1 VDIKEAP
8 PVIDIV
14 LVNHP
19 EAMST
24 GAGEATMR
32 PLAAAINNAI
42 FEATG
47 TRIRRAPLTPERIR
61 QSTV

>member
-1 VDIKEAP
+1 
-8 PVIDIV
+8 VIDVV
-14 LVNHP
+14 LLNHP
-19 EAMST
+19 EVIAT

-47 TRIRRAPLTPERIR
+47 TRIRRAPLTPARIKA
-61 QSTV
+61 STV

>member
-1 VDIKEAP
+1 LADLSDRRHQGSAAT
-8 PVIDIV
+8 IDIV

-32 PLAAAINNAI
+32 PLAAALNNAI
-42 FEATG
+42 FEATAPAFAA
-47 TRIRRAPLTPERIR
+47 RR
-61 QSTV
+61 

>member
-1 VDIKEAP
+1 VDIKDVP
-8 PVIDIV
+8 TTIDVV

-24 GAGEATMR
+24 GAGEASMR

-47 TRIRRAPLTPERIR
+47 TRIRRAPLTPERIKT
-61 QSTV
+61 STV